1 LAALSLEKK
10 ENMKNLII
18 FVTII
23 LLTFTSC
30 DKFRTQE
37 KKNISNS
44 SIENFNSFYDKFH
57 KDSLFQL
64 SRIKFP
70 LKGGPDRGDI
80 NEEWTKENWHILK
93 TKIYDVDT
101 TQYKVSYKKLE
112 KSFIEKVWL
121 EDSGFSFEYKFE
133 LIDNKWFLVSAFEN
147 NN

>member
-1 LAALSLEKK
+1 
-10 ENMKNLII
+10 MKNLIV
-18 FVTII
+18 FATII

-44 SIENFNSFYDKFH
+44 SIENFDSFYDKFH

-93 TKIYDVDT
+93 TMIYDVDT

-133 LIDNKWFLVSAFEN
+133 LINNKWFLVSAFEN